1 MHQPQAHQDPHKACS
16 FLNTHAPLPGPAL
29 FHACNRRDKYEKDKI
44 EYWVEEETKGSYEL
58 LQSEAWSDKR
68 QIDVAED
75 DGPDQGTD
83 NESDDAD
90 DDSGETSISSDSAS
104 TSGAKKKK
112 RGKSSKA
119 KKSKKEKKTNKS
131 KSAKKKKKNNRSKSS
146 PSSKSGSPKK
156 AQLEEEARAEA
167 TDRNSTIPNHLEDLA
182 SAGDRE
188 RRRSHGP
195 APSCPDEGG
204 GLRGQA

>member
-44 EYWVEEETKGSYEL
+44 EYWVEEGSYEL

-68 QIDVAED
+68 QIDVAEE

-131 KSAKKKKKNNRSKSS
+131 KSAKKKKNNRSKSS

-167 TDRNSTIPNHLEDLA
+167 TDRNSTIPTT
-182 SAGDRE
+182 
-188 RRRSHGP
+188 
-195 APSCPDEGG
+195 
-204 GLRGQA
+204 

>member
-119 KKSKKEKKTNKS
+119 KKSKKEKKQ
-131 KSAKKKKKNNRSKSS
+131 RS
-146 PSSKSGSPKK
+146 
-156 AQLEEEARAEA
+156 QRVL
-167 TDRNSTIPNHLEDLA
+167 
-182 SAGDRE
+182 
-188 RRRSHGP
+188 RRSRRTTEAK
-195 APSCPDEGG
+195 APHPQSPEAQRKPSLKRKPEPRPLIGT
-204 GLRGQA
+204 QQSPTA

>member
-16 FLNTHAPLPGPAL
+16 FLYTHAPLPGPAL

-119 KKSKKEKKTNKS
+119 KKSKKEKKTKKS
-131 KSAKKKKKNNRSKSS
+131 KSAKKKQKNNRSKSS

-167 TDRNSTIPNHLEDLA
+167 TDRNSTIPTT
-182 SAGDRE
+182 
-188 RRRSHGP
+188 
-195 APSCPDEGG
+195 
-204 GLRGQA
+204 